1 MTLLPRRRA
10 LQRLSRLGGSGGLA
24 LLLAGPQLAF
34 GAAIVAVRIWPA
46 RDYTRVTIE
55 SDQPLQATH
64 LLTEA
69 PYRLVVDIAG
79 LQLSPELRDL
89 VGQVQADDPYIAGV
103 RVGQYQPHVVRLVF
117 DLKQPVRP
125 QQLALAPVAR
135 YQWRLL
141 FDLFPTEPPD
151 PLLAL
156 LRDRSSDPAPG
167 AAQRDALGELIARV
181 DRPQG
186 AGAAPA

>member
-141 FDLFPTEPPD
+141 FDLFPTEPTD

-156 LRDRSSDPAPG
+156 L
-167 AAQRDALGELIARV
+167 
-181 DRPQG
+181 
-186 AGAAPA
+186 